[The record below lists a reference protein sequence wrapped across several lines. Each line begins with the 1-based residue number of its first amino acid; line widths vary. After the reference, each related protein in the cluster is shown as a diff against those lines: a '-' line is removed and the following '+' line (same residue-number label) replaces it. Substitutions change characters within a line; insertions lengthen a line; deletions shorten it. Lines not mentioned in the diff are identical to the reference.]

1 MRRFAIGLAAALAFA
16 LAAPAASAC
25 GTPETDC
32 AVAGDWGEGT
42 YRIARPEGP
51 GPHPAVLFLHGWG
64 GRAEASIANAGLIGP
79 LLAAGWAVVAPQGE
93 PRREGE
99 RGGRWNSRND
109 AGARDDVAFLSAVAA
124 HAAETAG
131 LDRGRMLLAGFSGGG
146 MMAWRQA
153 CDAPE
158 SFRAY
163 VSVAG
168 LLWRPLPEACAGP
181 VRLLHVHGWSDPV
194 VPMEGRSVAGGRLTQ
209 GDLFEGLDL
218 LRRANGC
225 ARDDPDA
232 YGAEGAF
239 LLRRW
244 TDCAPGSAL
253 ALALFDGGHR
263 MPQGWAAL
271 ALDWAAEATA
281 EAR

>member
-1 MRRFAIGLAAALAFA
+1 MPVASALGAGLAAALLA
-16 LAAPAASAC
+16 LAGAAPARAC
-25 GTPETDC
+25 EAPETPCAAPGGVYHLATPE
-32 AVAGDWGEGT
+32 GE
-42 YRIARPEGP
+42 
-51 GPHPAVLFLHGWG
+51 GPHPAVMFLHGWG
-64 GRAEASIANAGLIGP
+64 GRAAGVIATEAVVAP

-93 PRREGE
+93 PRRPGE
-99 RGGRWNSRND
+99 AGGPWNSRND
-109 AGARDDVAFLSAVAA
+109 PEARDDVAFLASVAG

-131 LDRGRMLLAGFSGGG
+131 LARGRMLLAGFSGGG

-163 VSVAG
+163 LPIAG

-209 GDLFEGLDL
+209 GDLFAGLDL

-253 ALALFDGGHR
+253 GFALFDGGHR
-263 MPQGWAAL
+263 IPEGWAAL
-271 ALDWAAEATA
+271 ALGWEPTLDAD
-281 EAR
+281 